1 MVLITLR
8 RSCSLSSAGRLSGD
22 SLRTTPWRLPVLFQ
36 ILKSVATVALYAAML
51 IAILALWNNDAPQ
64 FIYVSF

>member
-1 MVLITLR
+1 
-8 RSCSLSSAGRLSGD
+8 
-22 SLRTTPWRLPVLFQ
+22 LFQ

-64 FIYVSF
+64 FIYVAF